1 MKKMVY
7 KKMQIGKEVLDEGE
21 YLGFKYMILSLSTH
35 PCAYIFIDK
44 ENELCGKS
52 YDDIHSMIDLKV
64 HGGLTFSDN
73 RITNVIEYS
82 DKYKCD
88 TLQRIKYDWIIGWD
102 YTHLGDYNTMFS
114 SSSDKKWT
122 TKEIQN
128 EVYMVINQLH
138 EQLKYSKL
146 ALSRKDFIDK
156 IIEEINEDCG
166 FYGEVP
172 YIVDKDTIIDYT
184 LCINVEENMALE
196 ELDDEKFNL
205 YCKYIDTVAEGEI
218 LDYID
223 ECKHPYDPFREHCDA
238 DFYGI

>member
-7 KKMQIGKEVLDEGE
+7 KKLQKGKEILDKGE
-21 YLGFKYMILSLSTH
+21 YLGFKYIILSLSTH
-35 PCAYIFIDK
+35 PCAYVFIDK

-52 YDDIHSMIDLKV
+52 YDDIHDMINLKV
-64 HGGLTFSDN
+64 HGGLTFSSN
-73 RITNVIEYS
+73 RIINVIEYS
-82 DKYKCD
+82 DKYKCN

-102 YTHLGDYNTMFS
+102 YNHLGDYHTMFGS
-114 SSSDKKWT
+114 LSDKKWT
-122 TKEIQN
+122 TEEIQN
-128 EVYMVINQLH
+128 EVHRVINQLH

-146 ALSRKDFIDK
+146 SLSRRDFIDK

-166 FYGEVP
+166 LYHEVP
-172 YIVDKDTIIDYT
+172 YIEDKEKIIDYA
-184 LCINVEENMALE
+184 LSINVEENKTLE

-205 YCKYIDTVAEGEI
+205 YCKYIDIIAEGEI

-238 DFYGI
+238 DFYGV